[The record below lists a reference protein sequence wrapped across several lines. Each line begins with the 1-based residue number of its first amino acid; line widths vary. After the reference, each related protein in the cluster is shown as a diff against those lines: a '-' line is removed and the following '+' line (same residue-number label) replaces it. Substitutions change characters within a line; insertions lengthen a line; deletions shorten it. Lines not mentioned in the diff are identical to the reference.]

1 VRQGSTPFHLVLDL
15 IAKRCRSNRVLRVHY
30 IKLKKKKKKKKK
42 NYFQIVEN
50 KCILPIDSVTFQ

>member
-15 IAKRCRSNRVLRVHY
+15 IAKRCRSNRVLRVH
-30 IKLKKKKKKKKK
+30 LKKKKKKKK